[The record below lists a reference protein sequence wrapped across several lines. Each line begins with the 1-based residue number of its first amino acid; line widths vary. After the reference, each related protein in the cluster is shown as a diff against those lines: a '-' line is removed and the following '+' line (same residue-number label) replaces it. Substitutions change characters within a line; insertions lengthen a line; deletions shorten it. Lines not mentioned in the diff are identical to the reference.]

1 MEGYFY
7 IVDRLKELIKVKGF
21 QVAPAEL
28 EALLLQHPHIN
39 DVAVIGVDDERSGE
53 LPRAF
58 VVRSSDDLT
67 EQQVEDYVKGR
78 VAEHKQ
84 LKGGVKF
91 IKEIPKSPSGK
102 ILRRL
107 LKDN

>member
-1 MEGYFY
+1 M
-7 IVDRLKELIKVKGF
+7 IHMMMS
-21 QVAPAEL
+21 
-28 EALLLQHPHIN
+28 LLHIQ
-39 DVAVIGVDDERSGE
+39 GVDDERSGE

-91 IKEIPKSPSGK
+91 IKEIPKSASGK

-107 LKDN
+107 LKES

>member
-1 MEGYFY
+1 M
-7 IVDRLKELIKVKGF
+7 IHMMMS
-21 QVAPAEL
+21 
-28 EALLLQHPHIN
+28 LLTTQ
-39 DVAVIGVDDERSGE
+39 GVNDERSGE

-78 VAEHKQ
+78 VVEYKQ
-84 LKGGVKF
+84 LRGGVKF

-107 LKDN
+107 LREP

>member
-1 MEGYFY
+1 M
-7 IVDRLKELIKVKGF
+7 IHMMIMS
-21 QVAPAEL
+21 
-28 EALLLQHPHIN
+28 LLTTQ
-39 DVAVIGVDDERSGE
+39 GVDDERSGE

-78 VAEHKQ
+78 VVEYKQ

-91 IKEIPKSPSGK
+91 IKEIPKSASGK
-102 ILRRL
+102 IQRRL
-107 LKDN
+107 LKRN

>member
-1 MEGYFY
+1 M
-7 IVDRLKELIKVKGF
+7 IHMMIMS
-21 QVAPAEL
+21 
-28 EALLLQHPHIN
+28 LLTTQ
-39 DVAVIGVDDERSGE
+39 GVDDERSGE

-78 VAEHKQ
+78 VAEYKQ

-107 LKDN
+107 LKQN

>member
-1 MEGYFY
+1 M
-7 IVDRLKELIKVKGF
+7 IHMMMS
-21 QVAPAEL
+21 
-28 EALLLQHPHIN
+28 LLTTQ
-39 DVAVIGVDDERSGE
+39 GVDDERSGE

-78 VAEHKQ
+78 VVEYKQ

-107 LKDN
+107 LKQN

>member
-1 MEGYFY
+1 M
-7 IVDRLKELIKVKGF
+7 IHMMIT
-21 QVAPAEL
+21 
-28 EALLLQHPHIN
+28 LLLNTQ
-39 DVAVIGVDDERSGE
+39 GVEDERSGE

-78 VAEHKQ
+78 VAEYKQ

-107 LKDN
+107 LKQN

>member
-1 MEGYFY
+1 M
-7 IVDRLKELIKVKGF
+7 IHMMMS
-21 QVAPAEL
+21 
-28 EALLLQHPHIN
+28 LLTTQ
-39 DVAVIGVDDERSGE
+39 GVDDERSGE

-67 EQQVEDYVKGR
+67 EQQVENYVKGR
-78 VAEHKQ
+78 VIEYKQ

-91 IKEIPKSPSGK
+91 IKEIPKSASGK

-107 LKDN
+107 LKHN

>member
-1 MEGYFY
+1 M
-7 IVDRLKELIKVKGF
+7 IHMMMS
-21 QVAPAEL
+21 
-28 EALLLQHPHIN
+28 LLTTQ
-39 DVAVIGVDDERSGE
+39 GVDDERSGE

-58 VVRSSDDLT
+58 VVRSNDDLT

-78 VAEHKQ
+78 VAEYKQ

-91 IKEIPKSPSGK
+91 IKEIPKSASGK

-107 LKDN
+107 LKQN

>member
-1 MEGYFY
+1 M
-7 IVDRLKELIKVKGF
+7 IHMMTS
-21 QVAPAEL
+21 
-28 EALLLQHPHIN
+28 LLTTQ
-39 DVAVIGVDDERSGE
+39 GVDDERSGE

-58 VVRSSDDLT
+58 VVRSNDALT

-78 VAEHKQ
+78 VAEYKQ

-107 LKDN
+107 LKQN

>member
-1 MEGYFY
+1 M
-7 IVDRLKELIKVKGF
+7 IHMMMS
-21 QVAPAEL
+21 
-28 EALLLQHPHIN
+28 LLTTQ
-39 DVAVIGVDDERSGE
+39 GVDDEISGE

-78 VAEHKQ
+78 VIEYKQ

-91 IKEIPKSPSGK
+91 IKEIPKSASGK

-107 LKDN
+107 LRET

>member
-1 MEGYFY
+1 M
-7 IVDRLKELIKVKGF
+7 IHMMITS
-21 QVAPAEL
+21 
-28 EALLLQHPHIN
+28 LLTTQ
-39 DVAVIGVDDERSGE
+39 GVDDERSGE
-53 LPRAF
+53 LPQAF

-78 VAEHKQ
+78 VAEYKQ

-107 LKDN
+107 LKSN

>member
-1 MEGYFY
+1 M
-7 IVDRLKELIKVKGF
+7 IHMMIS
-21 QVAPAEL
+21 
-28 EALLLQHPHIN
+28 LLTTQ
-39 DVAVIGVDDERSGE
+39 GVDDERSGE

-78 VAEHKQ
+78 VVEYKQ

-107 LKDN
+107 LRET

>member
-1 MEGYFY
+1 M
-7 IVDRLKELIKVKGF
+7 IHMMMS
-21 QVAPAEL
+21 
-28 EALLLQHPHIN
+28 LLTTQ
-39 DVAVIGVDDERSGE
+39 GVDDERSGE
-53 LPRAF
+53 LPQAF

-67 EQQVEDYVKGR
+67 VQQVEDYVKGR
-78 VAEHKQ
+78 VVEYKQ

-107 LKDN
+107 LKH

>member
-1 MEGYFY
+1 M
-7 IVDRLKELIKVKGF
+7 IHMMIMSQLNT
-21 QVAPAEL
+21 Q
-28 EALLLQHPHIN
+28 
-39 DVAVIGVDDERSGE
+39 GVDDERSGE

-78 VAEHKQ
+78 VAEYKQ

-107 LKDN
+107 LKQN

>member
-1 MEGYFY
+1 M
-7 IVDRLKELIKVKGF
+7 IHMMMS
-21 QVAPAEL
+21 
-28 EALLLQHPHIN
+28 LLTTQ
-39 DVAVIGVDDERSGE
+39 GVDDERSGE

-78 VAEHKQ
+78 VTEYKQ
-84 LKGGVKF
+84 LTGGVKF
-91 IKEIPKSPSGK
+91 IKEIPKSSSGK

-107 LKDN
+107 LKH

>member
-1 MEGYFY
+1 M
-7 IVDRLKELIKVKGF
+7 IHMMMS
-21 QVAPAEL
+21 
-28 EALLLQHPHIN
+28 LLTTQ
-39 DVAVIGVDDERSGE
+39 GVDDERSGE

-67 EQQVEDYVKGR
+67 EQQVEDYVKGQ
-78 VAEHKQ
+78 VTEYKQ
-84 LKGGVKF
+84 LTGGVKF

-107 LKDN
+107 LKH

>member
-1 MEGYFY
+1 M
-7 IVDRLKELIKVKGF
+7 IHMIMS
-21 QVAPAEL
+21 
-28 EALLLQHPHIN
+28 LLTTQ
-39 DVAVIGVDDERSGE
+39 GVDDERSGE

-78 VAEHKQ
+78 VIEYKQ

-91 IKEIPKSPSGK
+91 IKEIPKSASGK
-102 ILRRL
+102 ALRKQL
-107 LKDN
+107 L

>member
-1 MEGYFY
+1 M
-7 IVDRLKELIKVKGF
+7 IHMMMS
-21 QVAPAEL
+21 
-28 EALLLQHPHIN
+28 LLTTQ
-39 DVAVIGVDDERSGE
+39 GVDDERSGE

-78 VAEHKQ
+78 VVEYKE

-107 LKDN
+107 LKH

>member
-1 MEGYFY
+1 M
-7 IVDRLKELIKVKGF
+7 IHMMMS
-21 QVAPAEL
+21 
-28 EALLLQHPHIN
+28 LLHIQG
-39 DVAVIGVDDERSGE
+39 IDDERSGE

-107 LKDN
+107 LKES

>member
-1 MEGYFY
+1 M
-7 IVDRLKELIKVKGF
+7 IHMMMS
-21 QVAPAEL
+21 
-28 EALLLQHPHIN
+28 LLTTQ
-39 DVAVIGVDDERSGE
+39 GVDDERSGE

-78 VAEHKQ
+78 VVEYKQ

-107 LKDN
+107 LKH

>member
-1 MEGYFY
+1 M
-7 IVDRLKELIKVKGF
+7 
-21 QVAPAEL
+21 Q
-28 EALLLQHPHIN
+28 
-39 DVAVIGVDDERSGE
+39 GVDDEKSGE

-58 VVRSSDDLT
+58 VVRSSDELS
-67 EQQVEDYVKGR
+67 EQEVEDFVKGR

-91 IKEIPKSPSGK
+91 TKEIPKSPSGK

-107 LKDN
+107 LRS

>member
-1 MEGYFY
+1 MIHMMMSLLY
-7 IVDRLKELIKVKGF
+7 I
-21 QVAPAEL
+21 Q
-28 EALLLQHPHIN
+28 
-39 DVAVIGVDDERSGE
+39 GVDDERSGE

>member
-1 MEGYFY
+1 M
-7 IVDRLKELIKVKGF
+7 IHMMMS
-21 QVAPAEL
+21 
-28 EALLLQHPHIN
+28 LLSIQ
-39 DVAVIGVDDERSGE
+39 GVDDERSGE

-107 LKDN
+107 LKH

>member
-1 MEGYFY
+1 MS
-7 IVDRLKELIKVKGF
+7 
-21 QVAPAEL
+21 
-28 EALLLQHPHIN
+28 LLHIQ
-39 DVAVIGVDDERSGE
+39 GVDDERSGE

-67 EQQVEDYVKGR
+67 EQQVEDYVRGR

-107 LKDN
+107 LKH